1 MQTILKLIFLVI
13 FSSLLQP
20 TYAAQPSPEQAQ
32 QVLESLGWVEGPTV
46 VDVGVN
52 AKFMVPAN
60 YVFLHPADTQRIME
74 LMQNPSSGKE
84 SYFGPK
90 DMRWFALFEY
100 EETGHVPDDDKID
113 AAALLDSI
121 RQGTEAG
128 NKERAKR
135 GWAPMSV
142 LGWRYQPFYDPATKR
157 LEWAIDGQSGNDR
170 VINYNT
176 RILARTGV
184 TSAVLVADPS
194 ILETAVPEFKSAVSG
209 YEFVQGQRYAEFKQ
223 GDRVAEFGLAALIAG
238 GAAAVATKKGFW
250 AVIAGFF
257 AAAWK
262 FIAVAAVGLLA
273 WLRSLFKSKS

>member
-1 MQTILKLIFLVI
+1 MQTIYTLIVLVA
-13 FSSLLQP
+13 FSSMSQP
-20 TYAAQPSPEQAQ
+20 TYATQPSSEKTEQVIQ
-32 QVLESLGWVEGPTV
+32 SLSWVEGPTV

-60 YVFLHPADTQRIME
+60 YVFLHPTDTQRIME
-74 LMQNPSSGKE
+74 LMQNPSSGKQ

-100 EETGHVPDDDKID
+100 DETGYVPDDEKID
-113 AAALLDSI
+113 AVEILVSI
-121 RQGTEAG
+121 RQGTEVA

-135 GWAPMSV
+135 GWAPVEV

-157 LEWAIDGQSGNDR
+157 LEWAIDGQSGNDK
-170 VINYNT
+170 VTNYNT

-194 ILETAVPEFKSAVSG
+194 ILQTAVPEFKSAVSG
-209 YEFVQGQRYAEFKQ
+209 YEFIQGQRYAEFKP
-223 GDRVAEFGLAALIAG
+223 GDRVAEFGLAALITG

-250 AVIAGFF
+250 AVMAGFI
-257 AAAWK
+257 AASWK
-262 FIAVAAVGLLA
+262 FIAVAVVGLISGLS
-273 WLRSLFKSKS
+273 SLFKRKS